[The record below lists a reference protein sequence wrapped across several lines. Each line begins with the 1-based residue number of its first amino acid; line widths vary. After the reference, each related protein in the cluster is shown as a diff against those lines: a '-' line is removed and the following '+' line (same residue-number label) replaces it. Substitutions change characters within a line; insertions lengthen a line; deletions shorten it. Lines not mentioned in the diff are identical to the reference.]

1 MAVQYLRLFD
11 ATQQFQLKGGQLNV
25 AGRLY
30 VHLEATD
37 DLAALYDENGVQL
50 SQPVILDN
58 NGRAAG
64 LFVDAEQTYWLDVQ
78 DQYGMSQ
85 FTIRKMT
92 PCGGG
97 SGSPLGNT
105 YEVVSTDGSIAV
117 DKFDNAG
124 VTTFDIG
131 LAPSSTEFLEWCK
144 CLNLAISNGL
154 VYPEFAEGSMT
165 TDEGGLHVYKDRFYH
180 ITCTL
185 RVDPTGNGINYD
197 TLSATLKYSDGT
209 EVDLVRRNYDIDNSV
224 NDPTLCEFSYDFNC
238 PADGYLY
245 LHVEGVGYFEQ
256 VDVALQVHRV
266 YSGINAVP
274 DTCATQQWVR
284 GYFDFN
290 MSAHIPY
297 SALEYDSNNEISGIS
312 GSAIAGNINSAQVSA
327 IASSYAESA
336 VSSLSGSISSKLDAS
351 ASSMFQPSGNYYS
364 ATNPSGFITTA
375 DMSGYAHESALSSKL
390 DASASSDFYST
401 SNPSGFITGVDLS
414 PYQTTA
420 DMSAYQL
427 TANMSGYYTTAN
439 ESGFID
445 SAYVDSAVS
454 GKIDSSAASAW
465 IPYSALDY
473 SGTAI
478 SGIGGSSLAGMG
490 GGDYTGVAP
499 VIVDNDNRT
508 ISVDHKTLCV
518 DETMTAYNSGSSA
531 VLGVNTS
538 TVLSGKLDASA
549 SSNFALSG
557 DYAYNS
563 SVSSK
568 LDASASSL
576 FAPFGDYAYNS
587 ALSSY
592 IPESASGQFA
602 PSGSYAD
609 ASSVSSKVDQSA
621 FDDCCSAMSAAVSAK
636 LDASASSDFYS
647 TSNPS
652 GFITGVDL
660 SDYQPTS
667 AMTAYAYESSLSSK
681 LDASAASGFYTT
693 ANESGFVDSAYV
705 DSAVSGK
712 QDVLTF
718 AYDADSA
725 ISSINGSAL
734 AGGGVT
740 GDYVEKSAENV
751 TIGDSNSASSVAF
764 AQGWNNYANN
774 DSFAQG
780 SVSYARGQSFAQGG
794 IGNSALG
801 ASLAQGQGNSAVS
814 TAFAQGVDNY
824 VNNMSFAQGILNTA
838 SGISFAQGLFNSA
851 INTAV
856 VFGQFN
862 LKGDGDTY
870 TGQSAA
876 FAIGDGADTE
886 NRHDLMLVT
895 KDGEITMYSG
905 SADTAG
911 LGLVSSICTLSASN
925 SAKQDSSAMSAYQL
939 TADMSAYQPSGA
951 YIYASAL
958 GIAEV

>member
-64 LFVDAEQTYWLDVQ
+64 LFVDAAQTYWLDVQ

-97 SGSPLGNT
+97 SGSQLGNT
-105 YEVVSTDGSIAV
+105 YEVVSTDGSIAI

-124 VTTFDIG
+124 VTTFDLG

-144 CLNLAISNGL
+144 CLNLSISNGL

-245 LHVEGVGYFEQ
+245 LYVEGVGYFEQ

-312 GSAIAGNINSAQVSA
+312 GSAIAGNLNSAQVSA

-351 ASSMFQPSGNYYS
+351 ASSMFQ
-364 ATNPSGFITTA
+364 I
-375 DMSGYAHESALSSKL
+375 
-390 DASASSDFYST
+390 
-401 SNPSGFITGVDLS
+401 
-414 PYQTTA
+414 
-420 DMSAYQL
+420 
-427 TANMSGYYTTAN
+427 
-439 ESGFID
+439 
-445 SAYVDSAVS
+445 
-454 GKIDSSAASAW
+454 
-465 IPYSALDY
+465 
-473 SGTAI
+473 
-478 SGIGGSSLAGMG
+478 
-490 GGDYTGVAP
+490 
-499 VIVDNDNRT
+499 
-508 ISVDHKTLCV
+508 
-518 DETMTAYNSGSSA
+518 
-531 VLGVNTS
+531 
-538 TVLSGKLDASA
+538 
-549 SSNFALSG
+549 SG

-568 LDASASSL
+568 LDVTASSL
-576 FAPFGDYAYNS
+576 FAPSGDYAYNS

-592 IPESASGQFA
+592 IPQSSSGQFA
-602 PSGSYAD
+602 PSGDYAD

-636 LDASASSDFYS
+636 LDASASSDFVLNSSFSSYS
-647 TSNPS
+647 SDVANSITSIS
-652 GFITGVDL
+652 SVVSSKADSSAL
-660 SDYQPTS
+660 SSYQPVS
-667 AMTAYAYESSLSSK
+667 AMSSYATES
-681 LDASAASGFYTT
+681 
-693 ANESGFVDSAYV
+693 YV

-712 QDVLTF
+712 LDVTASSMFLTGLPDDI
-718 AYDADSA
+718 AYTSDVASAVSSKLDA
-725 ISSINGSAL
+725 
-734 AGGGVT
+734 
-740 GDYVEKSAENV
+740 
-751 TIGDSNSASSVAF
+751 SASS
-764 AQGWNNYANN
+764 
-774 DSFAQG
+774 SFYPMTSNPSGYLTAHQ
-780 SVSYARGQSFAQGG
+780 
-794 IGNSALG
+794 
-801 ASLAQGQGNSAVS
+801 SLAGLATVEYVDSAVS
-814 TAFAQGVDNY
+814 AKLDASAYDSAWFQPASSMSSWIPYSALDYSGTAISGIGGSSLAGMGGGGGDYSGVSPVIVDNDNRTISVDHKTLCVDETMTGY
-824 VNNMSFAQGILNTA
+824 ASGDSAVIGVNTA
-838 SGISFAQGLFNSA
+838 TVLS
-851 INTAV
+851 
-856 VFGQFN
+856 
-862 LKGDGDTY
+862 
-870 TGQSAA
+870 
-876 FAIGDGADTE
+876 
-886 NRHDLMLVT
+886 
-895 KDGEITMYSG
+895 
-905 SADTAG
+905 G
-911 LGLVSSICTLSASN
+911 LG
-925 SAKQDSSAMSAYQL
+925 DYQL
-939 TADMSAYQPSGA
+939 TADMTAYQPSGS